1 MTNLKL
7 ATASSLKQTIANQLL
22 NIHFF
27 LGLVV
32 TRGSVL
38 GLTLHKWGV
47 INHFQ
52 SDSQS
57 FLGVTLKVIVTPR
70 NDWESLGERL
80 VGWEIQ
86 NFSLQ

>member
-7 ATASSLKQTIANQLL
+7 ATASSLKQTIANQLH

-32 TRGSVL
+32 TRGSVP
-38 GLTLHKWGV
+38 GLILHKWGF

-52 SDSQS
+52 SYSQ
-57 FLGVTLKVIVTPR
+57 
-70 NDWESLGERL
+70 EQL